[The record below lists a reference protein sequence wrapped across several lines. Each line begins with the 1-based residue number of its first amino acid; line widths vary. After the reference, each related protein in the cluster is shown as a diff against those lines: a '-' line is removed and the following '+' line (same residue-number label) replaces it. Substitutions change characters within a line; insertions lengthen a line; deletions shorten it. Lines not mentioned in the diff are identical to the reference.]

1 MSDHLTTD
9 APDPIPEIAPEIT
22 PEITPDPVPSPVKK
36 SGLDEKRL
44 SQLANARKRAAEV
57 NKERANQ
64 RLRDKVTAMDAPIT
78 PPQSEVV
85 TPPPH
90 HEQPIVIVEQSESDE
105 EQLEGPPGVVFV
117 RRRRPKPKAPE
128 KSPDELRM
136 DALYSRM
143 FEW

>member
-1 MSDHLTTD
+1 MSNPLTTD
-9 APDPIPEIAPEIT
+9 APDPIPDPVPDPI

-44 SQLANARKRAAEV
+44 TQLASARKRAAEV
-57 NKERANQ
+57 NKERAQQ
-64 RLRDKVTAMDAPIT
+64 RLRDKVAAMDAPIT

-90 HEQPIVIVEQSESDE
+90 REQPIVIVEQSESDE

-117 RRRRPKPKAPE
+117 RRRRPKPKVPE
-128 KSPDELRM
+128 KSSDELRM

>member
-1 MSDHLTTD
+1 MSDPLTTD
-9 APDPIPEIAPEIT
+9 APDQIPDPVPDPIPEIAT
-22 PEITPDPVPSPVKK
+22 DPVKK

-44 SQLANARKRAAEV
+44 AQLASARKRAAV
-57 NKERANQ
+57 VHKEKAQQ
-64 RLRDKVTAMDAPIT
+64 RLRDKVAAMDASIT

-117 RRRRPKPKAPE
+117 RRRRPKPKVPE
-128 KSPDELRM
+128 KSADELRM

-143 FEW
+143 FEY

>member
-1 MSDHLTTD
+1 MSDPLRTD

-22 PEITPDPVPSPVKK
+22 PEITPDPVPSPLKK
-36 SGLDEKRL
+36 IGLDEKRL
-44 SQLANARKRAAEV
+44 SQLANARLRASQV
-57 NKERANQ
+57 NREKAQQ
-64 RLRDKVTAMDAPIT
+64 RLRDKVAQMDAPIT

-85 TPPPH
+85 TPPH

-117 RRRRPKPKAPE
+117 RRRRPKPKVPE
-128 KSPDELRM
+128 KSSNELRM

>member
-1 MSDHLTTD
+1 MSDPLTTD
-9 APDPIPEIAPEIT
+9 APDPIPEIAPEIA
-22 PEITPDPVPSPVKK
+22 PDPVPSPAKK

-44 SQLANARKRAAEV
+44 AQLASARKRAAV
-57 NKERANQ
+57 VHKEKAQQ
-64 RLRDKVTAMDAPIT
+64 RLRDKVAAMGAPIK

-105 EQLEGPPGVVFV
+105 ETLEGPPGVVFV
-117 RRRRPKPKAPE
+117 RRRRPKPKVPE
-128 KSPDELRM
+128 KSADELRM

-143 FEW
+143 FEY